1 MAAPNRFCAIDAA
14 MASPIGWV
22 LRDRERVMRGRVFGA
37 AVVMMVAISG
47 ASSVGAQQVLT
58 ATVSNGTPLSFGMN
72 ADEASLALGVT
83 LNYVRGRPGDEM
95 FLALPNV
102 KGSALSARRDGL
114 YLQFRRGKLE
124 GWKGDWG
131 TNRPCCN

>member
-1 MAAPNRFCAIDAA
+1 M
-14 MASPIGWV
+14 
-22 LRDRERVMRGRVFGA
+22 RERVFST
-37 AVVMMVAISG
+37 AVALMIAVSG
-47 ASSVGAQQVLT
+47 ASSVRAQQVLT
-58 ATVSNGTPLSFGMN
+58 ASAPNGTPLSFGMN
-72 ADEASLALGVT
+72 AEEAAQALGVT

-102 KGSALSARRDGL
+102 KGAALSSRKDGL

-131 TNRPCCN
+131 TSRP

>member
-1 MAAPNRFCAIDAA
+1 MRGVVLGAVVWIAA
-14 MASPIGWV
+14 MA
-22 LRDRERVMRGRVFGA
+22 A
-37 AVVMMVAISG
+37 AVTSPAH
-47 ASSVGAQQVLT
+47 AQQV
-58 ATVSNGTPLSFGMN
+58 NNTPLAFGMN
-72 ADEASLALGVT
+72 ADETSRALGTT
-83 LNYVRGRPGDEM
+83 LVYVRGRPGNEM

-102 KGSALSARRDGL
+102 KGSALSDRKDGL